1 MEIPMGDSC
10 LRTRTIADYLG
21 CFSEEDASV
30 SHKGSLD
37 SDRWQSSWCRSYPS
51 QSHSA
56 MFAVE
61 FSGVWPHLW
70 QDLLVQTKGENTV
83 YSLADCVLIKAD

>member
-1 MEIPMGDSC
+1 MGDLC

-21 CFSEEDASV
+21 GFFEEDASV

-56 MFAVE
+56 MLAVE
-61 FSGVWPHLW
+61 FIGVWPHLW
-70 QDLLVQTKGENTV
+70 QALLVQTKGEITV